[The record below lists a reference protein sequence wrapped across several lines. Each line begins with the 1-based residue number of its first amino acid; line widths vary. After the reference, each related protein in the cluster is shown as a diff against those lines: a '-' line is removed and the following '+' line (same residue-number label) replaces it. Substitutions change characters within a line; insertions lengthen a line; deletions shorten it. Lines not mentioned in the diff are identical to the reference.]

1 MVRVA
6 FTLTW
11 WRCQNILPYWLQHW
25 FIRYRYINSKKLCKF
40 NETRICIIWQ
50 NTLNHSQK
58 LDFFRYFNSD
68 HTTSNYLDLTRGI
81 ADREKLQKL
90 QISNRKL
97 MIELGIYNQT
107 TIDTRNK
114 LEVGGEI
121 STKGRLIVS
130 NNMEVIFR
138 IIVNDVLIIE
148 KCSLKCKCLISDQN
162 P

>member
-1 MVRVA
+1 
-6 FTLTW
+6 
-11 WRCQNILPYWLQHW
+11 
-25 FIRYRYINSKKLCKF
+25 
-40 NETRICIIWQ
+40 
-50 NTLNHSQK
+50 
-58 LDFFRYFNSD
+58 
-68 HTTSNYLDLTRGI
+68 
-81 ADREKLQKL
+81 
-90 QISNRKL
+90 